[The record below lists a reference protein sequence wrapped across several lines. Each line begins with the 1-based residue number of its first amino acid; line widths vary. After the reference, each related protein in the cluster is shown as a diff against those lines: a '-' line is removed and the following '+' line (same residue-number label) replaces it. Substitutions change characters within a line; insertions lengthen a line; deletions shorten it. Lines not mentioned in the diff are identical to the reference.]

1 MPDRPRKTDVALAAA
16 LAGFC
21 VGEAVLLPLEGS
33 RPLAILLALLM
44 GGVFALR
51 RMAPLAVGL
60 AVTAIVAAYESGLVR
75 VGADA
80 AA

>member
-1 MPDRPRKTDVALAAA
+1 
-16 LAGFC
+16 
-21 VGEAVLLPLEGS
+21 
-33 RPLAILLALLM
+33 
-44 GGVFALR
+44 
-51 RMAPLAVGL
+51 MAPLAVGL